1 MTEPS
6 IIERVAKASDSI
18 LGGDHESLSIEM
30 GCGKLAPQLR
40 KEAMIEAACAAIAAM
55 REPTQPMLD
64 AGLWAATPRETGNDQ
79 AMFDAWGAMIDAAL
93 KETTP

>member
-6 IIERVAKASDSI
+6 IIERVAKAIDSI

-30 GCGKLAPQLR
+30 GCGKLAPQMR
-40 KEAMIEAACAAIAAM
+40 KEAMIEAARAAIAAM

-64 AGLWAATPRETGNDQ
+64 AVSSFEDISHIDQ
-79 AMFDAWGAMIDAAL
+79 DPEYYWVRMIDTAL